1 MSESMFRGGEPSWAN
16 ACVGKNGQ
24 PGYFEYSKGYSR
36 AANIL
41 LIAVSKSKDSE
52 LCDELIYPI
61 CFNMRH
67 SVELRF
73 KYILTIVDVLSRMT
87 GKVDLHGLNLNK
99 IHAIETLWL
108 KLDSLL
114 TKFDCRFEDVLR
126 SLENSVLELAKMDPN
141 GQVFRYPY
149 GQDREKHLADAGGVI
164 NLIRLGWCFERLEY
178 FLDELYRILN
188 FVHEEY
194 SLGTYTSKFSRSEIY
209 NISRELPEY
218 SVWGEPSFKDV
229 KERLQV
235 KYGTSNKKL
244 SSAFDIIK
252 KHYQFSGFIGLDVK
266 LLGLN
271 EQLLMSLIDAFIEES
286 PQVKTPISHRKGEI
300 ISSSD
305 ISFDFE
311 AVSLRRSRLRKLC
324 ELNSTPEVVSGVC
337 ALFYLQR
344 DGDYSEYYVSRYND
358 ELKYLNRCEHSILV
372 DEIFHVMS
380 KSNFLDGVLMSLYI
394 LNKIDLISKI
404 IEKFDLSGCVFVED
418 KIEDI
423 LLPSYEEQFGYV

>member
-1 MSESMFRGGEPSWAN
+1 MFRGGEPSWAN
-16 ACVGKNGQ
+16 ACVGENGQ
-24 PGYFEYSKGYSR
+24 PGYYEYSKGYSR

-41 LIAVSKSKDSE
+41 LEAVRKSKDSE

-73 KYILTIVDVLSRMT
+73 KYILTIVDRLSHMT
-87 GKVDLHGLNLNK
+87 GKVELHGLNLNK
-99 IHAIETLWL
+99 IHSIETLWL
-108 KLDSLL
+108 KLEGLL
-114 TKFDCRFEDVLR
+114 SNFDFRFEYTLNH
-126 SLENSVLELAKMDPN
+126 LESAILELEKIDPN

-149 GQDREKHLADAGGVI
+149 GQDRDKHLADAGGAI
-164 NLIRLGWCFERLEY
+164 NLIRLGTSFEKLEY
-178 FLDELYRILN
+178 FLDELFRILD
-188 FVHEEY
+188 FLVKEY
-194 SLGTYTSKFSRSEIY
+194 SVGTYTSMFSRSEIY

-229 KERLQV
+229 KERLRV
-235 KYGTSNKKL
+235 KYGASNRKL
-244 SSAFDIIK
+244 YRAFDIIK

-271 EQLLMSLIDAFIEES
+271 EQILMLLIDAFIEES
-286 PQVKTPISHRKGEI
+286 PQVKSPISHRKGGI

-380 KSNFLDGVLMSLYI
+380 KSNFLDGVLMSLYV